1 MPPET
6 DDLVVDIP
14 TDIIEVPAAGAPPAA
29 AVPDKTKQLPPD
41 DTADR
46 LARLERER
54 EAAARERDEER
65 SARVQAERVARE
77 HSAARAT
84 AEETAQTREQ
94 QALNAHWAR
103 IHSDRDHIA
112 AAIQTAEA
120 REKSAKDDFRAARE
134 AGNADKEAEA
144 LAAIAD
150 SRAMMSQL
158 EQGKIAAERQIEE
171 TRRAL
176 QERAERVA
184 AAGKSRADDPA
195 TKPAAEPQPAP
206 VTPDA
211 WIDGVRPSLGD
222 TNANWLREHKE
233 FVTDPK
239 LNRKLLRFAD
249 DYADDHGVSALK
261 SDDFRRALDERFFP
275 DKEEPAP
282 APVPAPTQERSRP
295 RATSS
300 APVSRGSQFFSS
312 ANPNGTQVRLPPRL
326 ASFVRAA
333 GLNPTEYALAAVAD
347 IKAGKLPK
355 DFLDPDYPH
364 DSA

>member
-14 TDIIEVPAAGAPPAA
+14 TDIVEVPASGAPPARA
-29 AVPDKTKQLPPD
+29 FAPEKTTPAPD
-41 DTADR
+41 DTAER
-46 LARLERER
+46 LVRLERER
-54 EAAARERDEER
+54 EVAARERDEER
-65 SARVQAERVARE
+65 AARVQAERFARE
-77 HSAARAT
+77 QSVARAT
-84 AEETAQTREQ
+84 AEETVQTREQ
-94 QALNAHWAR
+94 QVMNAHWAR
-103 IHSDRDHIA
+103 IHSDRDHIV
-112 AAIQTAEA
+112 AAIATAEA
-120 REKSAKDDFRAARE
+120 REQSAKDAFRAARE
-134 AGNADKEAEA
+134 AGSADKEAEA
-144 LAAIAD
+144 LSAIAD

-158 EQGKIAAERQIEE
+158 EQGKIAAERQIED

-176 QERAERVA
+176 QERAASRQPQPRADDAGSRVA
-184 AAGKSRADDPA
+184 ADPQ
-195 TKPAAEPQPAP
+195 PQPAP

-233 FVTDPK
+233 FVTDAK

-249 DYADDHGVSALK
+249 DYADDHGVAALK
-261 SDDFRRALDERFFP
+261 SDQFRQALDGKFFP

-282 APVPAPTQERSRP
+282 VQAQERPRP

-326 ASFVRAA
+326 ASFVKAA
-333 GLNPTEYALAAVAD
+333 GLNPTDYALAAVAD

-364 DSA
+364 DGA